1 MYKKTT
7 IIFCLLS
14 MIFAQDN
21 VELEENRHFNSYQI
35 NLDRFKQLNE
45 DITTPNTYRTAA
57 GYPGHEYWQVRAD
70 YDMKL
75 RIDDNK
81 QRLYGEE
88 TVTFYNNSPD
98 ALNYLWMEL
107 TQNVRALDSDS
118 YKIQST
124 GDLSAQRGN
133 EKMVIGNTVSSRTL
147 ENFYRDFDGGF
158 KIQYVKDEKN
168 KNVPYTIN
176 KTMMRIDVPEPI
188 QSGETYTFKIKW
200 WYNIN
205 DHIRDGGRSGY
216 EYFEEDDNYIYTIAQ
231 FFPRMCMYNDVY
243 GWQNKQFLGR
253 GEFTL
258 IFGDYDVKITVP
270 EDFVVGATG
279 ALQNPDEVL
288 SDEQIQRLEKAK
300 KSKEPVLIIT
310 EDEALEN
317 LATKTSRQK
326 TWHFKAEDVRDYAF
340 ATSRR
345 YIWDAM
351 GVKVGDKTV
360 MAMSYY
366 PNEANPLWGQYSTKA
381 VAHTVDFYSKYTFD
395 YPYPVAISAH
405 IDRMGMEYPM
415 VTFNGYRPE
424 EDGTY
429 SEGTKR
435 GLIGV
440 IIHEVGHFWFPMIV
454 NSDERQ
460 WTWMDEG
467 LNSFM
472 DDIAG
477 RAWDSELF
485 HPRNNQ
491 DYIVRYMRGDKS
503 NIMPIMTNSESI
515 YQFGANAYGKPTLA
529 LNILRDTIM
538 GRELFDFAFKEYS
551 KTWMFKHPT
560 PSDFFRIMENAS
572 GVDLDW
578 FWRGWFFTND
588 HVDLSIEEVEWFQLE
603 IDPTKKR
610 AAEKKDKEGK
620 KYYAAMLD
628 EKDIKQTVTDKDP
641 KTRDFYDSYDEFAD
655 ITDGRERRR
664 YETML
669 DNADI
674 SDEMRAKIMEK
685 MSGKSQYE
693 QLLDEL
699 SDNERRL
706 AKRNDHFYKIKFKNI
721 GGLVMPLI
729 IEMTFEDGS
738 TEVTRIPVE
747 IWRFNRP
754 EVSKVFKTEKKV
766 VNITLDPFRETADTF
781 RDNNHWPPKNEPTL
795 FDIYKYD
802 STSWY
807 GGSNPMQRAKQNNPR

>member
-1 MYKKTT
+1 MRNKLD
-7 IIFCLLS
+7 FSS
-14 MIFAQDN
+14 MKPGYIYGDKDAFD
-21 VELEENRHFNSYQI
+21 I
-35 NLDRFKQLNE
+35 LN
-45 DITTPNTYRTAA
+45 
-57 GYPGHEYWQVRAD
+57 
-70 YDMKL
+70 
-75 RIDDNK
+75 
-81 QRLYGEE
+81 
-88 TVTFYNNSPD
+88 
-98 ALNYLWMEL
+98 
-107 TQNVRALDSDS
+107 
-118 YKIQST
+118 
-124 GDLSAQRGN
+124 
-133 EKMVIGNTVSSRTL
+133 
-147 ENFYRDFDGGF
+147 DFDGGF
-158 KIQYVKDEKN
+158 NIEEVVTIDGRKLN
-168 KNVPYTIN
+168 YTIN
-176 KTMMRIDVPEPI
+176 KTMMRIDLDKPLRSKSKTSI
-188 QSGETYTFKIKW
+188 S
-200 WYNIN
+200 
-205 DHIRDGGRSGY
+205 IRWNYKVQDRIFMGGRSGY
-216 EYFEEDDNYIYTIAQ
+216 EFFETDSNYLYTICQ
-231 FFPRMCMYNDVY
+231 WFPRMAMYNDVY

-258 IFGDYDVKITVP
+258 DFGDYDVRITVP
-270 EDFVVGATG
+270 ADHIVASTG
-279 ALQNPDEVL
+279 ELQNMMEVL
-288 SDEQIQRLEKAK
+288 TKEQIDRYKKSRSASNPMIIISQDEAIINEKSRSKKVKTWRYKAK
-300 KSKEPVLIIT
+300 
-310 EDEALEN
+310 N
-317 LATKTSRQK
+317 
-326 TWHFKAEDVRDYAF
+326 VRDFAF
-340 ATSRR
+340 TSSRKF
-345 YIWDAM
+345 IWDAM
-351 GVKVGDKTV
+351 GVKLGDRTV

-366 PNEANPLWGQYSTKA
+366 PKEANPLYERYSTRA
-381 VAHTVDFYSKYTFD
+381 VAHTLNVYSKYTFD

-415 VTFNGYRPE
+415 VSFNGYRPE

-429 SEGTKR
+429 SESTKR

-472 DDIAG
+472 DDLAG

-515 YQFGANAYGKPTLA
+515 YQFGANAYGKPTVA

-610 AAEKKDKEGK
+610 AAEKKDKEDK

-628 EKDIKQTVTDKDP
+628 EKDIKQTVTDRDP

-655 ITDGRERRR
+655 ITDASQRRR

-669 DNADI
+669 NDTDL
-674 SDEMRAKIMEK
+674 SDEMKARIMEK

-693 QLLDEL
+693 ELLDEL

-738 TEVTRIPVE
+738 TDVVRIPVE

-766 VNITLDPFRETADTF
+766 VSFTLDPFRETADTF

-802 STSWY
+802 SSSWY
-807 GGSNPMQRAKQNNPR
+807 GGSNPMQRAKQSDPK